1 MRRRRRIGLSIL
13 KAQSLSPAWIIFEE
27 LIQFA
32 GLDPMKNFEAY
43 VSALPRELTVAD
55 FAQHDVVTALN
66 SIHFS
71 CFRVY
76 IQQGGETHSDAT
88 R

>member
-1 MRRRRRIGLSIL
+1 LSRRRQIGLSIL

-32 GLDPMKNFEAY
+32 GLDPMKNFEAN

-55 FAQHDVVTALN
+55 FA
-66 SIHFS
+66 
-71 CFRVY
+71 
-76 IQQGGETHSDAT
+76 
-88 R
+88 